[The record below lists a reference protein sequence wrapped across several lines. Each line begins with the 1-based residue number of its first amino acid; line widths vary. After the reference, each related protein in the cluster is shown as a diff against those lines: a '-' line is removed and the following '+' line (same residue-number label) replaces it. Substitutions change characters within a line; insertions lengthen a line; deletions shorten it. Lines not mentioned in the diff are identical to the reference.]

1 MRSLSSKIAS
11 KFRRGEALDAEELTH
26 RRVAMVTEQIAG
38 RGIRDRYL
46 LQAMREVPRHEFLP
60 KSARCHAYEDR
71 PLSIGEGQTIS
82 QPYIVAAMIEPLGCG
97 SDDHVLDIGTG
108 SGYQAAILARLV
120 RSVVSIEF
128 RPSLAARARKTLT
141 RLGIPNVT
149 VLDGDGSDG
158 APVFSPYD
166 AIVVAAG
173 APAVP
178 PDLLSQLSKRGKM
191 VVPVGTTD
199 LQHLTFLR
207 RSGQGLNEEVR
218 ESCVFVPLVGRL
230 GWRHSGAK

>member
-26 RRVAMVTEQIAG
+26 RRVAMVAEQISG

-120 RSVVSIEF
+120 RSVVSIEY

-158 APVFSPYD
+158 VPVFSPYD
-166 AIVVAAG
+166 AIVIAAG

-191 VVPVGTTD
+191 VVPVGATD

-207 RSGQGLNEEVR
+207 RSGQSLNEEVR
-218 ESCVFVPLVGRL
+218 ESCVFVPLVGRQ

>member
-11 KFRRGEALDAEELTH
+11 KFRRGDALDAEELTH
-26 RRVAMVTEQIAG
+26 RRVAMVAEQISG

-97 SDDHVLDIGTG
+97 SDDHVLDVGTG

-120 RSVVSIEF
+120 RSVVSIEY

-158 APVFSPYD
+158 VPVFSPYD
-166 AIVVAAG
+166 AIVIAAG

-191 VVPVGTTD
+191 VVPVGATD

-207 RSGQGLNEEVR
+207 RSGQSLNEEVR
-218 ESCVFVPLVGRL
+218 ESCVFVPLVGRQ
-230 GWRHSGAK
+230 GWRHSGGK

>member
-158 APVFSPYD
+158 VPVFSPYD

>member
-71 PLSIGEGQTIS
+71 PLSIGEGQPIS
-82 QPYIVAAMIEPLGCG
+82 QPYIVAAMIEPLGGG

-207 RSGQGLNEEVR
+207 RSGQSLNEEVR

>member
-26 RRVAMVTEQIAG
+26 RRVAMVAEQISG

-97 SDDHVLDIGTG
+97 SDDHVLDVGTG

-120 RSVVSIEF
+120 RSVVSIEY

-158 APVFSPYD
+158 VPVFSPYD
-166 AIVVAAG
+166 AIVIAAG

-191 VVPVGTTD
+191 VVPVGATD

-207 RSGQGLNEEVR
+207 RSGQSLNEEVR
-218 ESCVFVPLVGRL
+218 ESCVFVPLVGRQ

>member
-97 SDDHVLDIGTG
+97 SDDHVLDVGTG

-120 RSVVSIEF
+120 RSVVSIEY
-128 RPSLAARARKTLT
+128 RPSLAARARKILAH
-141 RLGIPNVT
+141 LGIPNVT

-158 APVFSPYD
+158 VPVFSPYD
-166 AIVVAAG
+166 AIVIAAG

-178 PDLLSQLSKRGKM
+178 PDLISQLSKRGKM
-191 VVPVGTTD
+191 VVPVGTTH

-207 RSGQGLNEEVR
+207 RSGQSVNEEVR
-218 ESCVFVPLVGRL
+218 ESCVFVPLVGRQ
-230 GWRHSGAK
+230 GWRHSGGK